1 MPAKPAPAWRR
12 RLFVIIAIIL
22 VPLWIFGIWKEH
34 QVEVNGHE
42 VMGKVISGKSG
53 DFKRPRFIV
62 EFPTTK
68 GPHQKEFGF
77 SREEG
82 VHIRGGTD
90 ETIANPDVLI
100 RYNEDYPDA
109 ARLAANTPLPW
120 WGGLIGMSVVIS
132 ALWFTMWLPGKAK
145 R

>member
-1 MPAKPAPAWRR
+1 M
-12 RLFVIIAIIL
+12 
-22 VPLWIFGIWKEH
+22 
-34 QVEVNGHE
+34 EVNGHE